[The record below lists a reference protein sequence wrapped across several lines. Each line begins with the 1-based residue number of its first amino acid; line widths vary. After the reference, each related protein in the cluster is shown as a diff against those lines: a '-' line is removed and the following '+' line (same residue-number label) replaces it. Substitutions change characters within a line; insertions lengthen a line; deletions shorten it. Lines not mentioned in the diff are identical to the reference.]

1 MSIIRKVI
9 FTAACAGLIAA
20 LSAVSAYAQAQP
32 AQAQPAWP
40 QRAVKF
46 ILPFGAGSA
55 TDIAARLIGEKLSIK
70 WGKPVI
76 IENRPGGDGMIAI
89 NTFIAANDEHTLLY
103 VPVGTFAVHPYMHEK
118 LSYNA
123 DRDLIPV
130 ANVTTLVLAASIPG
144 TMKPN
149 SMREL
154 TDLFRAEPGK
164 HNAAAAPGN
173 SDFLLQGYLKGNS
186 LDVAKVPYKD
196 IMQGPGDLAE
206 GRIQLL
212 MSSLAIVVPL
222 AQSKRV
228 KILAVTSRKRAPS
241 APDVPTMAEAGFPAL
256 EMESMS
262 GVFAPRGM
270 ALATRQRIADDIK
283 AVLDSDPSIA
293 KRLNATGQMV
303 DMRGP
308 AEFAAGIKELRDKL
322 AGIAKLVGM
331 KAAQ

>member
-1 MSIIRKVI
+1 MLRFAMAFVAVLALPAGMAQR
-9 FTAACAGLIAA
+9 AA
-20 LSAVSAYAQAQP
+20 AQP
-32 AQAQPAWP
+32 FPSKP
-40 QRAVKF
+40 VRF
-46 ILPFGAGSA
+46 ILPFGPGSGA
-55 TDIAARLIGEKLSIK
+55 DITTRMLSDKLAQR
-70 WGKPVI
+70 WGRPVI

-130 ANVTTLVLAASIPG
+130 ANVTTLVLSAAIPG
-144 TMKPN
+144 SMKPN
-149 SMREL
+149 SMKEL
-154 TDLFRAEPGK
+154 TEFLRAEPGK

-173 SDFLLQGYLKGNS
+173 SDFLLQGYLKGNN

-212 MSSLAIVVPL
+212 LSSLAIVVPL
-222 AQSKRV
+222 SQSNRV

-241 APDVPTMAEAGFPAL
+241 APNVPTMAEAGFPAL
-256 EMESMS
+256 EIESMS

-270 ALATRQRIADDIK
+270 SMETRQRIADDIK
-283 AVLDSDPSIA
+283 AVIDADPTIA
-293 KRLNATGQMV
+293 TRLNATGQVV
-303 DMRGP
+303 DLRGP
-308 AEFAAGIKELRDKL
+308 AEFTAGIKDLRDKL
-322 AGIAKLVGM
+322 AAIAKLVGM
-331 KAAQ
+331 KAAAQ

>member
-1 MSIIRKVI
+1 MLRV
-9 FTAACAGLIAA
+9 LIVLAVA
-20 LSAVSAYAQAQP
+20 LLAEIGVA
-32 AQAQPAWP
+32 
-40 QRAVKF
+40 QRASAQSFPSRPVKF
-46 ILPFGAGSA
+46 ILPFGPGSGA
-55 TDIAARLIGEKLSIK
+55 DITTRMLSDKLAQR
-70 WGKPVI
+70 WGKAVV

-89 NTFIAANDEHTLLY
+89 NSFIAANDEHTLLY

-130 ANVTTLVLAASIPG
+130 ANVTTLVLSAAIPA

-149 SMREL
+149 TLREF
-154 TDLFRAEPGK
+154 TDLIRAESGK

-173 SDFLLQGYLKGNS
+173 SDFLLQGYLKGNN
-186 LDVAKVPYKD
+186 LDMAKVPYKD

-212 MSSLAIVVPL
+212 LSSLAIVTPL
-222 AQSKRV
+222 NQAGRV

-241 APDVPTMAEAGFPAL
+241 APNVPTVAEAGFPAL
-256 EMESMS
+256 EIESMS

-270 ALATRQRIADDIK
+270 PMETRQRIADDIK
-283 AVLDSDPSIA
+283 AVLESDPTIA
-293 KRLNATGQMV
+293 TRLNATGQVV

-308 AEFAAGIKELRDKL
+308 AEFTAGIKDLRDKL
-322 AGIAKLVGM
+322 AAIAKLVGM
-331 KAAQ
+331 KEAQPQ